1 MPNNKS
7 APPAAFGALSEDRS
21 LAFII
26 YGLYLLGLVNGLTI
40 LVGLVVAYA
49 NKDGAGARVRSHYI
63 FQIRTFWTA
72 IGWWI
77 IGGALILFGVPLSLI
92 LVGAPM
98 VVLGG
103 LIFSVGHLWFAIRCV
118 AGLLYLARDEA
129 YPRPRSWLF

>member
-1 MPNNKS
+1 MANKS
-7 APPAAFGALSEDRS
+7 NPIAPAFGALSEDRS

-26 YGLYLLGLVNGLTI
+26 YGLYLLGMANGLTI

-49 NKDGAGARVRSHYI
+49 NRDGAGPRALSHYI

-77 IGGALILFGVPLSLI
+77 IGGALILLGLPLSLVF
-92 LVGAPM
+92 VGVPM
-98 VVLGG
+98 VMLGG
-103 LIFSVGHLWFAIRCV
+103 HIFAVGHLWFGLRCLT
-118 AGLLYLARDEA
+118 GLVYLARDEA

>member
-1 MPNNKS
+1 MTNRQFP
-7 APPAAFGALSEDRS
+7 APPAFEPANEDRG

-40 LVGLVVAYA
+40 IVGLVAAYVHR
-49 NKDGAGARVRSHYI
+49 DGAGPRVRSHYI

-77 IGGALILFGVPLSLI
+77 IGGVLVLFGVPLSLVFI
-92 LVGAPM
+92 GVPM
-98 VVLGG
+98 LILGG
-103 LIFSVGHLWFAIRCV
+103 LIFAVGHIWFAVRCLAGV
-118 AGLLYLARDEA
+118 AHLARDEA